1 MCFYELVS
9 ALKGW
14 MTKDSEFDFCK
25 GQTVIFFSLPSRQAV
40 QLTQP
45 MHTGAH
51 SLKVKQ
57 LLYEVDHSPPSSA
70 KFKYA

>member
-1 MCFYELVS
+1 
-9 ALKGW
+9 
-14 MTKDSEFDFCK
+14 MTKKSEFDSW
-25 GQTVIFFSLPSRQAV
+25 QDQMVIFFSLTSRQAM

-51 SLKVKQ
+51 SLKVQQ
-57 LLYEVDHSPPSSA
+57 LLYEADHSPPSSA